1 MRLGATLC
9 QPHNCQHCGGVVDE
23 FALHGLSCRKSR
35 GRHPHHAAINM
46 LLQRALASA
55 RVPSHLEPPGILRAD
70 GRRPDG
76 ASVTSWKQGRILV
89 WDAMCPDTFAP
100 SHVALAAR
108 EACAVAF
115 KAEQQNNRKYSHL
128 CTTHYFSPFAVKTS
142 GAFGPEALSLVSDIG
157 RLIRAETGEPKSNQ
171 LLLQGIA
178 VAVQRGNAASIRGTA
193 HVVDNVFIQ
202 MLMIFGKLAVF
213 CTVQVELILL
223 QFYYGLL

>member
-76 ASVTSWKQGRILV
+76 AS
-89 WDAMCPDTFAP
+89 DTFAP

-128 CTTHYFSPFAVKTS
+128 CTTHYFSSFAVETS
-142 GAFGPEALSLVSDIG
+142 GVFGPEALSLVSDIG
-157 RLIRAETGEPKSNQ
+157 RLIRAETGEPKSKQ
-171 LLLQGIA
+171 LLLQ
-178 VAVQRGNAASIRGTA
+178 VA
-193 HVVDNVFIQ
+193 
-202 MLMIFGKLAVF
+202 
-213 CTVQVELILL
+213 LL
-223 QFYYGLL
+223 WQYNEGMQHRSGVLHM